1 MVFMQ
6 RKFRQFIGSLLL
18 LTFLFG
24 TVSVSAA
31 ELRSTVNIIS
41 SQNAV
46 NAAKMCSP
54 ADTALQ
60 RDTWVRI
67 GYYYGDRHIEDI
79 FNLTLEAI
87 ANFLIGKLNHF
98 PTEVVVG
105 IASILL
111 NSATNPNITAYYKRE
126 MYRSQDNP
134 MYWRDIMTYYYDS
147 GHTLQVGS
155 PVQSNVYEM
164 IDKQAHDVIKQLE
177 K

>member
-1 MVFMQ
+1 MQ

-31 ELRSTVNIIS
+31 DVKNIPEPNTQRANWVKIGELYENRNIQNIGSQTATSIAIS
-41 SQNAV
+41 LAN
-46 NAAKMCSP
+46 
-54 ADTALQ
+54 
-60 RDTWVRI
+60 
-67 GYYYGDRHIEDI
+67 GYAGLVY
-79 FNLTLEAI
+79 TLV
-87 ANFLIGKLNHF
+87 L
-98 PTEVVVG
+98 G
-105 IASILL
+105 IAGLYKET
-111 NSATNPNITAYYKRE
+111 ATSTNITAYYKRE

-134 MYWRDIMTYYYDS
+134 MYWRDIMAYYYDS

-164 IDKQAHDVIKQLE
+164 IDKQAHDVIEQLE

>member
-46 NAAKMCSP
+46 NAAKMCNP

-105 IASILL
+105 IAYSDRK
-111 NSATNPNITAYYKRE
+111 S
-126 MYRSQDNP
+126 
-134 MYWRDIMTYYYDS
+134 
-147 GHTLQVGS
+147 V
-155 PVQSNVYEM
+155 V
-164 IDKQAHDVIKQLE
+164 
-177 K
+177 